1 MHFSKTLATAATFA
15 MTVYAGFPVASVSF
29 QSWEK
34 CDIGYP
40 TLGEPKFSVDVAVT
54 PATCDKT
61 TVNRDWSINN
71 YAFKARLDTKDTAFC
86 QGVIIWNNEGC
97 SGEPVH
103 FLPFNHSPFAEGQ
116 CIPDILDPGFVS
128 FKLACAGF

>member
-1 MHFSKTLATAATFA
+1 

-34 CDIGYP
+34 CDVGHP
-40 TLGEPKFSVDVAVT
+40 ALGEPKFSVDVSVT

-71 YAFKARLDTKDTAFC
+71 YSFHARMDTKDTSSC
-86 QGVIIWNNEGC
+86 HGVIVWNNDGC

-103 FLPFNHSPFAEGQ
+103 FLPFQHGPFSEGQ
-116 CIPDILDPGFVS
+116 CLPDILEPGFVS
-128 FKLACAGF
+128 FKLACPGFP